1 MIRSGLCLC
10 LVMALAA
17 DGLAQTR
24 PSNSPSKAPA
34 KARSKVK
41 SQPRPK
47 TSRAGLSKSK
57 QRSRLSKRQVKQ
69 ALAFARLHHP
79 ELAELIGRLKSVEN
93 RAAYEKAIAELSRTA
108 RRLEPLKAS
117 NPERHGMLVELWK
130 LESQARLMV
139 ARSMMKPDPERDA
152 RLRETLRK
160 RAELRRVML
169 RADIKRSQ
177 ARIERIEAQ
186 LKSLENL
193 DAATDRELQR
203 LKRSARM
210 TAARRKGR
218 GGKQPKAV
226 VPVKAGKP
234 TANQPARPRDKPR
247 KSRSTTVKTTVKTK
261 DKSKP

>member
-10 LVMALAA
+10 LVIALAA

-24 PSNSPSKAPA
+24 PSKSPAQSDSKA
-34 KARSKVK
+34 K
-41 SQPRPK
+41 SQPV
-47 TSRAGLSKSK
+47 SK
-57 QRSRLSKRQVKQ
+57 QQARLNKRQNKQ

-79 ELAELIGRLKSVEN
+79 ELARLIERLKSVKDR
-93 RAAYEKAIAELSRTA
+93 RAYDKAIAELSKTA
-108 RRLEPLKAS
+108 RRIEPVKAS
-117 NPERHGMLVELWK
+117 NPKRYGMLLELWQ

-139 ARSMMKPDPERDA
+139 ARSMMKPDPKRDA
-152 RLRETLRK
+152 KLRETLRK

-169 RADIKRSQ
+169 LADIKRSQ
-177 ARIERIEAQ
+177 ARIERIESQ

-203 LKRSARM
+203 LKRSARIS
-210 TAARRKGR
+210 AARAKGR
-218 GGKQPKAV
+218 SGKRPKSV

-234 TANQPARPRDKPR
+234 TSKPR
-247 KSRSTTVKTTVKTK
+247 GKPGKPSKTTVKTK